1 MRNFWLTLLMLPGIS
16 VSAETVINRCSQED
30 GTIAF
35 QETPCAEPADDSDG
49 DSQSESEE
57 PAPAD
62 DFSDFVN
69 PLDEHEK
76 ASARSEP
83 APPTLPSGDR
93 AECEKTTR
101 DAIDAIDFE
110 MRKGYTEEEGHRY
123 LAGLL
128 ELTRQLRACK
138 QL

>member
-1 MRNFWLTLLMLPGIS
+1 MRNFWLTLLMLPGMS
-16 VSAETVINRCSQED
+16 VSAETVINRCTQED

-35 QETPCAEPADDSDG
+35 QETPCAEPADGSDG

-69 PLDEHEK
+69 PLDEHEV
-76 ASARSEP
+76 APARSEP

-123 LAGLL
+123 LADLL